1 MVFRKSLVK
10 ELSKNNNIFKIS
22 RKDKIN
28 KNNLI
33 KTDID
38 FKIIDNNFKKQFE
51 NNFLYHLATH
61 YQKDVESNNEASKI
75 IESNILFGMRL
86 INSFGKRFFSKIFL
100 TQTYLELQ
108 SLNKFNL
115 YSLSKSIFRNELDN
129 LKINNVIKIYLYD
142 TFGLRDKR
150 RKLINIWL
158 EKMLKNEPIE
168 IYNEKKSINLISDS
182 FFKIISK
189 SYNIKPDNYELRSNV
204 EITLLDLFDLL
215 RDITNS
221 KSEKILKDDYKYDLP
236 IVHENLCDVLD
247 LYYDID
253 NFKDDISNILNI
265 EFKKF

>member
-1 MVFRKSLVK
+1 
-10 ELSKNNNIFKIS
+10 
-22 RKDKIN
+22 
-28 KNNLI
+28 
-33 KTDID
+33 
-38 FKIIDNNFKKQFE
+38 
-51 NNFLYHLATH
+51 
-61 YQKDVESNNEASKI
+61 
-75 IESNILFGMRL
+75 
-86 INSFGKRFFSKIFL
+86 
-100 TQTYLELQ
+100 
-108 SLNKFNL
+108 
-115 YSLSKSIFRNELDN
+115 
-129 LKINNVIKIYLYD
+129 
-142 TFGLRDKR
+142 
-150 RKLINIWL
+150 
-158 EKMLKNEPIE
+158 MLKNEPIE

-182 FFKIISK
+182 FFSKIISK